1 MRISQ
6 LKNLSD
12 DSLDLLPIAF
22 IGAIGIV
29 WGLIT
34 SPTSPISPNNPNN
47 ISNNSNISST
57 SNTSISTGIND
68 NDFNKAIPHILKWEG
83 KCSNHWAD
91 NGGKTYKGITWKVA
105 RKHGFKGDVCSMPDD
120 KVYEIYYKDYW
131 ARVPKNK
138 AYPEKLAHFNMIING
153 TSDRCLNKPTAIAML
168 DCQADYYKGL
178 SDAPHFL
185 TGWLNR
191 NNDIKSAV
199 E

>member
-47 ISNNSNISST
+47 ISNNSVEEIA
-57 SNTSISTGIND
+57 TGITD
-68 NDFNKAIPHILKWEG
+68 NDFNKALPHILKWEG
-83 KCSNHWAD
+83 KCSDHWAD
-91 NGGKTYKGITWKVA
+91 NGGKTYMGITREVA
-105 RKHGFKGDVCSMPDD
+105 KKHGFNDPCTMTKEQ
-120 KVYEIYYKDYW
+120 VYGVYHKDYW
-131 ARVPKNK
+131 VRVPKNLDF
-138 AYPEKLAHFNMIING
+138 PRKLAYFNMIVNG
-153 TSDRCLNKPTAIAML
+153 TKQGCLTKPTAIAML

-185 TGWLNR
+185 AGWLNR
-191 NNDIKSAV
+191 NNDIKSVV